1 MANIKFS
8 AFTSGATTGN
18 TKIVGYDSTG
28 NTNNQYTLAELAD
41 GMASKLIQNFIIA
54 CSDETT
60 ALTTGTNKAVFRMP
74 YAFTLTGAR
83 ASLTT
88 AGSGIG
94 GTTIDVN
101 LNGSSIFD
109 VSGLLTIDAGEKT
122 STTATVPVNITTT
135 ALTDDGEI
143 TIDLDGIS
151 SGAVETGLKV
161 TLIGYKTP

>member
-74 YAFTLTGAR
+74 YAFTLTAVR

-101 LNGSSIFD
+101 LNGSSIFTTT
-109 VSGLLTIDAGEKT
+109 LLTIAAGDKT
-122 STTATVPVNITTT
+122 STSTTPPNITTT

>member
-8 AFTSGATTGN
+8 AFTSGATTGI

-74 YAFTLTGAR
+74 YAFTLTAVR

-101 LNGSSIFD
+101 LNGSSIFTTT
-109 VSGLLTIDAGEKT
+109 LLTIAAGDKT
-122 STTATVPVNITTT
+122 STSTTPPNITTT

>member
-1 MANIKFS
+1 MAGTKFS
-8 AFTSGATTGN
+8 AFTTGAVVDTTF
-18 TKIVGYDSTG
+18 IVGYDG
-28 NTNNQYTLAELAD
+28 DAGTNNRYTLAQLAT
-41 GMASKLIQNFIIA
+41 GLQPSLTQSFIVA

-60 ALTTGTNKAVFRMP
+60 ALTTGAAKATFRMP
-74 YAFTLTGAR
+74 YAFTLTAVR

-101 LNGSSIFD
+101 LNGSSIFTTT
-109 VSGLLTIDAGEKT
+109 LLTIAAGDKT
-122 STTATVPVNITTT
+122 STSTTPPNITTT

>member
-1 MANIKFS
+1 MILLVILITNIQL
-8 AFTSGATTGN
+8 AQLVTGMQPSL
-18 TKIVGYDSTG
+18 TQSFIV
-28 NTNNQYTLAELAD
+28 AA
-41 GMASKLIQNFIIA
+41 
-54 CSDETT
+54 SDETT
-60 ALTTGTNKAVFRMP
+60 ALTTGTNKAAFRMP
-74 YAFTLTGAR
+74 YAFTLTAVR

-101 LNGSSIFD
+101 LNGSSIFTTT
-109 VSGLLTIDAGEKT
+109 LLTIVAGDKT
-122 STTATVPVNITTT
+122 STSTIPPNITTT

-151 SGAVETGLKV
+151 AGAVETGLKV

>member
-1 MANIKFS
+1 MAGTKFS
-8 AFTSGATTGN
+8 GFTTGATTGN
-18 TKIVGYDSTG
+18 TRIVGYDSTG
-28 NTNNQYTLAELAD
+28 GTNNQYTLAQLVD
-41 GMASKLIQNFIIA
+41 GMASSLTQNFIIA

-101 LNGSSIFD
+101 LNGSSIFTTN
-109 VSGLLTIDAGEKT
+109 LITIAAGDKT
-122 STTATVPVNITTT
+122 STSTTPPNITTT

-151 SGAVETGLKV
+151 AGATETGLKV

>member
-18 TKIVGYDSTG
+18 TKIVGYDSTS

-41 GMASKLIQNFIIA
+41 GLASKLIQNFIIA

-74 YAFTLTGAR
+74 YAFTLTAVR

-88 AGSGIG
+88 AGGGLG

-101 LNGSSIFD
+101 LNGSSIFTTA
-109 VSGLLTIDAGEKT
+109 LLTIAAGDKT
-122 STTATVPVNITTT
+122 STSTTPPNITTT

-151 SGAVETGLKV
+151 AGATETGLKV